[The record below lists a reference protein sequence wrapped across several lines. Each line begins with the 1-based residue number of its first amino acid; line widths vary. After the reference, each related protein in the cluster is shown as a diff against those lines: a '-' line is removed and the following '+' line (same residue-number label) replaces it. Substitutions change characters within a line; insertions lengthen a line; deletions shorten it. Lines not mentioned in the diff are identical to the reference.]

1 MTRVE
6 TPPEPGA
13 ESGADETRA
22 DRILVI
28 NAGSSS
34 IKFAVFDADLSQT
47 IAGMAA
53 GIGGQSFLEIGGQS
67 RDLPLIDHRAALSAV
82 LTALQQSGIQV
93 TSLSAAAHRV
103 VHGGRKLTAPV
114 RITPEVRNEIAACSP
129 LAPLHNPHNL
139 AAIDTLAE
147 LAPDLPQFASFDTS
161 FHATNPDVATR
172 YAIPKM
178 IETSGIRRYGFHGLS
193 YASLV
198 RALPEISGAPLPSR
212 LLAFHLGNG
221 ASLAAIKNGASIATT
236 MGYSPLDGLTMG
248 TRSGGIDANAVL
260 RLVEDNGLERT
271 KAILNHESGLL
282 GLSGGKSDMRKLM
295 LDHSADSDFAIEH
308 FCYWSLRHAGS
319 LIAAMGGCD
328 AIAFTGGIGE
338 NALGVRARIL
348 RGMEWLGARMD
359 PDANHQRRARLHAK
373 SSAID
378 IWVVPAREE
387 QMIARDALGLMAAA

>member
-1 MTRVE
+1 MGR
-6 TPPEPGA
+6 PGKDA
-13 ESGADETRA
+13 P
-22 DRILVI
+22 ILVL

-34 IKFAVFDADLSQT
+34 IKFAMFDGSLKETLSG
-47 IAGMAA
+47 IAA
-53 GIGGQSFLEIGGQS
+53 GIGGQSFLQVGKDS
-67 RDLPLIDHRAALSAV
+67 KDLPLIDHKAALSAILKMLADKS
-82 LTALQQSGIQV
+82 LTPNKLR
-93 TSLSAAAHRV
+93 AAAHRV
-103 VHGGRKLTAPV
+103 VHGGRKLNQPMRLSADV
-114 RITPEVRNEIAACSP
+114 RAEIESCTP

-147 LAPDLPQFASFDTS
+147 VVHDLPQFASFDTS

-172 YAIPKM
+172 YAIPRM
-178 IETSGIRRYGFHGLS
+178 METKGIRRYGFHGLS

-198 RALPEISGAPLPSR
+198 QRLPEISGDKLPSR

-221 ASLAAIKNGASIATT
+221 ASLCAILNGQSIATT

-260 RLVEDNGLERT
+260 RLVEENGLDRT

-295 LDHSADSDFAIEH
+295 VDPSADSAFAIEH

-319 LIAAMGGCD
+319 LIAAMEGID

-338 NALGVRARIL
+338 NAKGVRARIL
-348 RGMEWLGARMD
+348 RGLEWTGAVMD
-359 PDANHQRRARLHAK
+359 PDANHRSKPRQHAD
-373 SSAID
+373 SSKVA
-378 IWVVPAREE
+378 IWVVPAEE
-387 QMIARDALGLMAAA
+387 ERMIAHDALRLMEAA

>member
-1 MTRVE
+1 MSG
-6 TPPEPGA
+6 PGTK
-13 ESGADETRA
+13 DC
-22 DRILVI
+22 ILVL

-34 IKFAVFDADLSQT
+34 IKFAVFDAALAELLSG
-47 IAGMAA
+47 IAA
-53 GIGGQSFLEIGGQS
+53 GIGGQSFLDVGGN
-67 RDLPLIDHRAALSAV
+67 RTDVPLIDHRAALTAV
-82 LTALQQSGIQV
+82 LKALEKHGVSIGN
-93 TSLSAAAHRV
+93 LRAAAHRV
-103 VHGGRKLTAPV
+103 VHGGRKLTEPV
-114 RITPEVRNEIAACSP
+114 RITPEVRNEISACSP

-147 LAPDLPQFASFDTS
+147 LAPKLPQFASFDTS

-178 IETSGIRRYGFHGLS
+178 METKGIRRYGFHGLS

-198 RALPEISGAPLPSR
+198 RRLPEISGAPLPSR

-221 ASLAAIKNGASIATT
+221 ASLCAIHNGRSVATT

-260 RLVEDNGLERT
+260 RLVEEHGLERT

-282 GLSGGKSDMRKLM
+282 GLSGGKSDMRNLM
-295 LDHSADSDFAIEH
+295 VDHSADSDFAIEH

-319 LIAAMGGCD
+319 LIAAMEGLD

-338 NALGVRARIL
+338 NAIGVRARIL
-348 RGMEWLGARMD
+348 RGLEWLGVRMN
-359 PDANHQRRARLHAK
+359 PDANHASKPRLHAE
-373 SSAID
+373 SSKIAVWI
-378 IWVVPAREE
+378 VPAEE
-387 QMIARDALGLMAAA
+387 ERMIATDALNLLKADA